1 MLGILWEPQVTSKFN
16 IWASFKRAS
25 YIFVNT
31 CNPQTSE
38 NTKKTY
44 KQNVSRF
51 PEPLLLLA
59 SRTVNTQGPNCI
71 LLVAWMAWYAS
82 SGVVKFTKPYP
93 EKKKHWQKERP
104 PRGIPNMSCA
114 HKLTHTHLHSYTVIQ
129 NKHQHTSTFM
139 TWNKDKHSTYIIESS
154 SKLLSSMLHTI
165 R

>member
-93 EKKKHWQKERP
+93 EKKSIGKRSALPEVYQTCLVHTNWH
-104 PRGIPNMSCA
+104 I
-114 HKLTHTHLHSYTVIQ
+114 HTHIVIQ
-129 NKHQHTSTFM
+129 LYRININIHQHSWLETKINTV
-139 TWNKDKHSTYIIESS
+139 HI
-154 SKLLSSMLHTI
+154 
-165 R
+165 